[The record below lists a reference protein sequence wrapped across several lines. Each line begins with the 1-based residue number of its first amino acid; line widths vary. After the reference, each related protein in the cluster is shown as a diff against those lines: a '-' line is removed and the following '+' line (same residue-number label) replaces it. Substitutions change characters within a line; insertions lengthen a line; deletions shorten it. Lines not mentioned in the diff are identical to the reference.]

1 MSFALR
7 RGRRGGGAAAG
18 GGGHQRDDQPGIC
31 SRESEDSGGCHLP
44 STLHVVTSPHPPL
57 QNSAVSFSRIGNIRQ
72 SGQLNTCVTC
82 PPPSPL
88 CPGTLAPSVTLQLG
102 GIFTRLRMFGLA
114 PPSHSP
120 IRLLSKQRGNA
131 ESYQSCGNC
140 LETEFVANESRI
152 PVGLVDDNQT
162 RGMQCMCSMAG
173 GM

>member
-1 MSFALR
+1 MPSGEAGEEAELLLEEVAISETTSLESALENLKIQVPP
-7 RGRRGGGAAAG
+7 AFHIACC
-18 GGGHQRDDQPGIC
+18 HQ
-31 SRESEDSGGCHLP
+31 
-44 STLHVVTSPHPPL
+44 
-57 QNSAVSFSRIGNIRQ
+57 SASATAKLSCEFSRIGNIRQ

-82 PPPSPL
+82 PPPCPL